1 MVNRH
6 RTHMRTELEPQEKKI
21 IWQAHFLSREY
32 LPEKVVGREEQRR
45 RLEMCLSPMKEGQA
59 PLNAWLYGPAGSGKT
74 VLARTVARDI
84 CRDSSA
90 RFAFY
95 VNCWE
100 RGSLYQVVQAI
111 AESLKVLGADAQDT
125 NVKLERIRQVIKQRP
140 VVVILDDVDRVAPSE
155 RERIIYGLLNLPNA
169 GLVCIANKKE
179 TFLALEERTRSRLSP
194 VVIECPLYRD
204 EELREILLERAKD
217 ALALGAWN
225 EGVLSQLAHAAG
237 SDARAALEALRHAA
251 VAAESSGKKRIAL
264 SDCPDAAR
272 ARGQTRHEE
281 MLQKLSYHERLICEL
296 AMKNEPVLTA
306 ELRRV
311 YGEHCQKNGI
321 APVARRTFS
330 KYVKLMID
338 HRLLSVDPRIVVGK
352 GRLLRTAAS

>member
-1 MVNRH
+1 M
-6 RTHMRTELEPQEKKI
+6 HMRTELEPQEKKI
-21 IWQAHFLSREY
+21 IWQAHLLSREY
-32 LPEKVVGREEQRR
+32 LPEKVVGREEQKRK
-45 RLEMCLSPMKEGQA
+45 LEMCLSPVKDGQA

-74 VLARTVARDI
+74 VLARTVARDL

-140 VVVILDDVDRVAPSE
+140 VVVILDDIDRVAPSE

-169 GLVCIANKKE
+169 GVICIANKKE
-179 TFLALEERTRSRLSP
+179 TLLAIEERTRSRLSP
-194 VVIECPLYRD
+194 VMIECPPYRE
-204 EELREILLERAKD
+204 EELKEILLERAKD
-217 ALALGAWN
+217 GLALGAWS
-225 EGVLSQLAHAAG
+225 EGVLRELARAAG
-237 SDARAALEALRHAA
+237 GDARAALEALRHAA
-251 VAAESSGKKRIAL
+251 VAAERLGENKIAL

-272 ARGQTRHEE
+272 GRGQTQHEE
-281 MLQKLSYHERLICEL
+281 MLQKLSYHKRLIYDL
-296 AMKNEPVLTA
+296 AVKNQPVLSTDLQRIYA
-306 ELRRV
+306 DC
-311 YGEHCQKNGI
+311 CQKSGI

-338 HRLLSVDPRIVVGK
+338 RCLLGVDARVVAGK
-352 GRLLRTAAS
+352 GRMLTVPAT